1 MILVSFPVEENQ
13 EIRKTW
19 NIILAGMFLNSVFIK
34 GDARVKDIVL
44 EDYRTATVFDKWDI
58 GYCCGGHLTLD
69 ATCKMRGIDPAE
81 LTNELEKVA
90 RRIPIPAGLPLN
102 EWSTDFLVD
111 YIVNI
116 HHFYLRQTL
125 PTLHHLLTRFV
136 SKHLSKYPFLEE
148 LGYQFERLK
157 KEMWHHMEEEEKIL
171 FPYIKQV
178 AHAYEANDSYAN
190 LLVKTL
196 RKPIHELMDKK
207 TALVSDVIARFRGL
221 TSDYSPDSSACTN
234 HRVIFASLKE
244 MDTDLTQH
252 MYLENG
258 ILFPRAIAMENE
270 LLAAKD

>member
-1 MILVSFPVEENQ
+1 
-13 EIRKTW
+13 
-19 NIILAGMFLNSVFIK
+19 MFLNSVFIK

-69 ATCKMRGIDPAE
+69 ATCKMRGIDPE
-81 LTNELEKVA
+81 VLTNDLENVT
-90 RRIPIPAGLPLN
+90 RRIPIPAGLPFN

-125 PTLHHLLTRFV
+125 PNLQHILNQFV
-136 SKHLSKYPFLEE
+136 SKHLIKYPFLEE
-148 LGYQFERLK
+148 LSFQYERLK
-157 KEMWHHMEEEEKIL
+157 TEMWHHMEEEEKIL

-207 TALVSDVIARFRGL
+207 TVLVTDVIARFRGL
-221 TSDYSPDSSACTN
+221 TSDYNPVSSACTN
-234 HRVIFASLKE
+234 HRVVFASMKE
-244 MDTDLTQH
+244 LDTDLTQH